1 MAGSDSA
8 DNIAVKPN
16 FIHRMYDW
24 CMAWLATPYG
34 IWILFLI
41 AVAESSVFPIP
52 PDVFLIALC
61 VAVPLKAFRYA
72 LVCTIGSVVG
82 GMIGY
87 GLGFWFMDGIGQV
100 IIELYHLAD
109 KYDLVCELFQKYD
122 VWAVGTAGFTPI
134 PYKLFTISAGLFQLN
149 FPSFVLVSI
158 VSRTARFFLVAALI
172 WKFGAPIRLFIEKY
186 FNILSIVFMA
196 LLVGGFFVFTLV
208 L

>member
-1 MAGSDSA
+1 MAGNDSIT
-8 DNIAVKPN
+8 NTVPKPN
-16 FIHRMYDW
+16 IIRRMYDW
-24 CMAWLATPYG
+24 CMAWMATPYG

-41 AVAESSVFPIP
+41 AVVESSVFPIP

-61 VAVPLKAFRYA
+61 VAVPLKSFRYA
-72 LVCTIGSVVG
+72 LVCTVGSVIG

-87 GLGFWFMDGIGQV
+87 GLGYWFMDGVGQV

-109 KYDLVCELFQKYD
+109 KYDLVRELYQKYD

-158 VSRTARFFLVAALI
+158 LSRAARFFLVAALI

-186 FNILSIVFMA
+186 FNILSIVFMI
-196 LLVGGFFVFTLV
+196 LLVGGFFAFKLF